1 MRKCY
6 TTDRMM
12 VRLADPE
19 LPYMTADAF
28 FHETVRCWN
37 VMKSGVR
44 RRFFARS
51 FEKIWLD
58 IQRENARKGE
68 WYSYYL
74 FEKRKPHTVI
84 GTLSLS
90 RIQYGNLCSGVLGYR
105 IGGERQGEGF
115 GTEAAKEGTRIGF
128 EELSLHRMEADVMT
142 ENRASLRILEK
153 CGYKKEGYFREYFR
167 INGKW
172 EDHIHMAAIRA

>member
-1 MRKCY
+1 M
-6 TTDRMM
+6 
-12 VRLADPE
+12 P
-19 LPYMTADAF
+19 
-28 FHETVRCWN
+28 
-37 VMKSGVR
+37 GVQ
-44 RRFFARS
+44 
-51 FEKIWLD
+51 KIWLD

-84 GTLSLS
+84 GALSLS

-128 EELSLHRMEADVMT
+128 EELSPSPDGSGCET
-142 ENRASLRILEK
+142 ENMGVFYGFWRNADT
-153 CGYKKEGYFREYFR
+153 KKRGYFREYFR
-167 INGKW
+167 DQW
-172 EDHIHMAAIRA
+172 

>member
-1 MRKCY
+1 MSI
-6 TTDRMM
+6 TD
-12 VRLADPE
+12 LADACE
-19 LPYMTADAF
+19 VGDASVYRF
-28 FHETVRCWN
+28 CRT
-37 VMKSGVR
+37 MKLQGYQE
-44 RRFFARS
+44 F
-51 FEKIWLD
+51 KM
-58 IQRENARKGE
+58 K
-68 WYSYYL
+68 
-74 FEKRKPHTVI
+74 
-84 GTLSLS
+84 LSLS
-90 RIQYGNLCSGVLGYR
+90 QAAS
-105 IGGERQGEGF
+105 EGF

>member
-1 MRKCY
+1 
-6 TTDRMM
+6 
-12 VRLADPE
+12 
-19 LPYMTADAF
+19 
-28 FHETVRCWN
+28 
-37 VMKSGVR
+37 MKSGVR
-44 RRFFARS
+44 RSFFARS
-51 FEKIWLD
+51 FKRSGWTSKGRTQEKGSGTPTISLKK
-58 IQRENARKGE
+58 EN
-68 WYSYYL
+68 
-74 FEKRKPHTVI
+74 HTVI

>member
-19 LPYMTADAF
+19 FADMTAEF
-28 FHETVRCWN
+28 FFRNRKMLERYEE
-37 VMKSGVR
+37 R
-44 RRFFARS
+44 RPEEFFCPE
-51 FEKIWLD
+51 FQKIWLD

-142 ENRASLRILEK
+142 ENRASLRILEI
-153 CGYKKEGYFREYFR
+153 CGY
-167 INGKW
+167 
-172 EDHIHMAAIRA
+172 